1 MCVAV
6 VSVVLVCMTVNFEL
20 LAYRHCSL
28 RGKSNSS
35 IISGNSSDVRL
46 AILLY
51 LLTACG
57 LLGKATS
64 TTYAH
69 IDKGPVYREEGWVLW

>member
-6 VSVVLVCMTVNFEL
+6 VSVVLVCMTVKFEL

-35 IISGNSSDVRL
+35 IISGDVRL

-57 LLGKATS
+57 LLGKGTS

-69 IDKGPVYREEGWVLW
+69 IDKGPVYREEGWVLR